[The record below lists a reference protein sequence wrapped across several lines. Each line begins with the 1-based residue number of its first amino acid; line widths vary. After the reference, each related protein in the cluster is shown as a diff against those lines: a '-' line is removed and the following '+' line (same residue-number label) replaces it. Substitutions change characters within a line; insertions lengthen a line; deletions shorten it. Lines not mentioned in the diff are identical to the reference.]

1 MVVRWWLLR
10 RRQVLINLKDGSAFR
25 GVLYRRWWGGTV
37 ELRDAVRLELGR
49 DPVDAVGAILIERPE
64 ILYWQVVN
72 P

>member
-1 MVVRWWLLR
+1 VRWWLLR
-10 RRQVLINLKDGSAFR
+10 RKSVLVNLKDGSAFR

-49 DPVDAVGAILIERPE
+49 DPVPADGAILIERPN
-64 ILYWQVVN
+64 ILYWQVVA